1 MFIFIWLVLALLAG
15 YLARAKQ
22 RSFLRYFL
30 ISVLLTPVVAFAIL
44 AFARP
49 DEVKIAADQLA
60 SGQLRKCS
68 RCGTL
73 AKWDALKCTSCGD
86 YLTPTTP
93 P

>member
-1 MFIFIWLVLALLAG
+1 MYIFIWLVLALLAG
-15 YLARAKQ
+15 YWARAKQ

-30 ISVLLTPVVAFAIL
+30 ISLLLTPVVAFGIL
-44 AFARP
+44 FFARP
-49 DEVKIAADQLA
+49 DKVKIAADLLS
-60 SGQLRKCS
+60 SGQIRKCG

-86 YLTPTTP
+86 YLTPMTP